1 MIPDDLAD
9 RIRESTDIV
18 SVISEYISL
27 KKGGQNYKG
36 LCPFHSEKTPSFTVS
51 PAKQIFHCFGCG
63 VGGNVFH
70 FLMKHESLT
79 FPQALRHLAERAGI
93 KIPEPG
99 RREGIE
105 KDSREEL
112 YKANELAAEYF
123 YNNLAGSRDAEEARG
138 YLKKR
143 GIEKKTIE
151 EFKIGY
157 SLSQWEAAYR
167 HLRQKGVDAAALEKI
182 GLIIRKENGF
192 YDRFRGRIIF
202 PILDLKRRV
211 IGFGGRVIDDSLP
224 KYINSPEGPVYVK
237 GENLYCLEKARQEIA
252 RRGYLLIVEGYL
264 DAIMA
269 YQTGVRNVAA
279 TLGTALTQ
287 GHIRLIK
294 RFTNNLI
301 LIFDPDTAGK
311 KAAVRSAPLF
321 LEAGMKVK
329 VAVLAEGTDPDT
341 FLRKNG
347 VEAFVERLK
356 NSERLFDFVFSEV
369 KGRAPLTAIDDKM
382 KAVNELLPL
391 INSIPGR
398 IEKNLYI
405 KRLAEGFGIDEADIF
420 AELKALSQKK
430 ALRSGNTAGG
440 PVFQPQRPAVHRGS
454 AKAEEMLIHIMLN
467 DESIAKKVRGHLS
480 ADDFKDP
487 NYKKAAGIIYRA
499 IDEGKKVNDLSVI
512 DDPAAANLLSSLS
525 IRDLEYDDLEQ
536 SFNDCVQKI
545 KGRGIK
551 DRMRELQERLSAAE
565 KKGDAGLRR
574 QILNEMKELKS
585 VN

>member
-9 RIRESTDIV
+9 RIRERIDII
-18 SVISEYISL
+18 SIISEHINL
-27 KKGGQNYKG
+27 KKSGQNYKG

-70 FLMKHESLT
+70 FLMRYDSLT
-79 FPQALRHLAERAGI
+79 FPQALRYLGERAGI

-99 RREGIE
+99 KREGIE
-105 KDSREEL
+105 KDNKEEL

-123 YNNLAGSRDAEEARG
+123 YNNLAESREAEEARG

-143 GIEKKTIE
+143 GIEKNTIE

-157 SLSQWEAAYR
+157 SLPQWEAAYR
-167 HLRQKGVDAAALEKI
+167 YLRQKGIDAATLEKA
-182 GLIIRKENGF
+182 GLIIKKENGF

-202 PILDLKRRV
+202 PILDLKKRV

-224 KYINSPEGPVYVK
+224 KYINSPESPIYIK
-237 GENLYCLEKARQEIA
+237 GENLYCLEKARQEIV

-264 DAIMA
+264 DAIMT
-269 YQTGVRNVAA
+269 YQMGVRNAAA

-301 LIFDPDTAGK
+301 LIFDPDAAGK
-311 KAAVRSAPLF
+311 KAAIRSAPLF

-329 VAVLAEGTDPDT
+329 VAALTEGTDPDT

-347 VEAFVERLK
+347 VDAFVERLK

-369 KGRAPLTAIDDKM
+369 RGKDHLTAIDDKM
-382 KAVNELLPL
+382 KVVNELLPL
-391 INSIPGR
+391 INGIPGR

-405 KRLAEGFGIDEADIF
+405 KRLAEGLGIDETDIL

-430 ALRSGNTAGG
+430 ALRSGEKARSEA
-440 PVFQPQRPAVHRGS
+440 QPQRPAAHCGG

-467 DESIAKKVRGHLS
+467 DEAIARKVRGHLGT
-480 ADDFKDP
+480 DDFRDP
-487 NYKKAAGIIYRA
+487 NYRKAAGIIYRA
-499 IDEGKKVNDLSVI
+499 IDEGKGLNDLSGI
-512 DDPAAANLLSSLS
+512 DDPVVANLLSSLS

-565 KKGDAGLRR
+565 KKGDTESRR

>member
-9 RIRESTDIV
+9 RIRERIDII
-18 SVISEYISL
+18 SIISEHINL
-27 KKGGQNYKG
+27 KKSGQNYKG

-63 VGGNVFH
+63 AGGNVFH
-70 FLMKHESLT
+70 FLMRYDNLT
-79 FPQALRHLAERAGI
+79 FPQALRYLGERAGI

-99 RREGIE
+99 KREGIE
-105 KDSREEL
+105 KDNKEEL

-123 YNNLAGSRDAEEARG
+123 YNNLAESREAEEARG

-143 GIEKKTIE
+143 GIENKTIE

-157 SLSQWEAAYR
+157 SLPQWEAAYR
-167 HLRQKGVDAAALEKI
+167 YLRQKGIDAATLEKA
-182 GLIIRKENGF
+182 GLIIKKENGF

-202 PILDLKRRV
+202 PILDLKKRV

-224 KYINSPEGPVYVK
+224 KYINSPESPIYIK
-237 GENLYCLEKARQEIA
+237 GENLYCLEKARQEIV

-264 DAIMA
+264 DAIMT
-269 YQTGVRNVAA
+269 YQKGVRNTAA

-301 LIFDPDTAGK
+301 LIFDPDAAGK
-311 KAAVRSAPLF
+311 KAAIRSAPLF

-329 VAVLAEGTDPDT
+329 VAALTEGTDPDT

-347 VEAFVERLK
+347 VDAFVERLK

-369 KGRAPLTAIDDKM
+369 RGKDPLTAIDDKM

-391 INSIPGR
+391 INGIPGR

-405 KRLAEGFGIDEADIF
+405 KRLAEGLGIDETDIL

-430 ALRSGNTAGG
+430 ALRSGEKARSG
-440 PVFQPQRPAVHRGS
+440 VQPQKPAAHRGG

-467 DESIAKKVRGHLS
+467 DEAIARKVRGHLGT
-480 ADDFKDP
+480 DDFRDP
-487 NYKKAAGIIYRA
+487 NYKKVAGIIYRA
-499 IDEGKKVNDLSVI
+499 IDEGKGLNDLSGI
-512 DDPAAANLLSSLS
+512 DDPVVANLLSSLS

-565 KKGDAGLRR
+565 KKGDTESRR